1 MNYWVIGSLNVD
13 LVVTVDRFHGPGET
27 ILGDTFGTY
36 LGGKGGNQCM
46 ALARLGTAP
55 AMVGRVGDDQFGRR
69 YRDALKDA
77 GARVDLLET
86 DPNEPTGTALI
97 EVERSGDNRIVVV
110 PGANGTVTPARV
122 SNALDKV
129 GAGDIVLLQLEIPM
143 ETVVSVADRARRQG
157 AVVILDPAP
166 AAPLPPELL
175 RNVTWLTPNEH
186 EAAVLTDI
194 DTATDDGLRRAAL
207 ALSRYGIEHIV
218 IKAGE
223 RGAWYLPSDA
233 EEPILVPSFSVQAV
247 DTTAAGD
254 SFNAGLAWA
263 LGGDGSAVT
272 EGGAVTTSAGNTS
285 TPSTD
290 SIAVDAVRHASA
302 VAAISVTGEG
312 AQSAMPTANEVAAF
326 LSGR

>member
-46 ALARLGTAP
+46 ALARLGAAP
-55 AMVGRVGDDQFGRR
+55 TMVGRVGDDQFGRR
-69 YRDALKDA
+69 YREALRDA
-77 GARVDLLET
+77 GAKVDLLAT
-86 DPNEPTGTALI
+86 DAKEPTGTALI

-110 PGANGTVTPARV
+110 AGANGTVTPDLLAD
-122 SNALDKV
+122 ALD
-129 GAGDIVLLQLEIPM
+129 AIESGDVVLLQLEIPM
-143 ETVVSVADRARRQG
+143 ETVVAVADRARRVG
-157 AVVILDPAP
+157 AIVILDPAP

-175 RNVTWLTPNEH
+175 RNVSWLTPNEH
-186 EAAVLTDI
+186 EAAVLTDL
-194 DTATDDGLRRAAL
+194 DTSTDDGLRRAAL
-207 ALSRYGIEHIV
+207 ALSRYGIEHVV

-223 RGAWYLPSDA
+223 RGAWYLPSNA
-233 EEPILVPSFSVQAV
+233 EEPILVPGFTVQAV

-263 LGGDGSAVT
+263 LAGPLAGAPGKEGEKIGGDEPRERGEPDAAV
-272 EGGAVTTSAGNTS
+272 GA
-285 TPSTD
+285 
-290 SIAVDAVRHASA
+290 IRRASA

-312 AQSAMPTANEVAAF
+312 AQSAMPTAEEVRTF
-326 LSGR
+326 LSER